1 MFVGHYAAAFALKA
15 KVPKT
20 SLGML
25 FLATQFVDILFFP
38 FALWGIEHLEF
49 VEGYVQGT

>member
-1 MFVGHYAAAFALKA
+1 MFFIAVE
-15 KVPKT
+15 
-20 SLGML
+20 
-25 FLATQFVDILFFP
+25 FLYILFFP